1 MFKGEVYIWGG
12 GAYILDV
19 NLVSY
24 LGWGGLYTGGVFTE
38 FYGILI
44 LFYICIYI
52 IYIYLNLKPQKFEMC
67 VDEMKTK
74 NTFFLT
80 NISMSLRNLLM
91 GIYIY
96 IYTYICIL
104 YIYTHF
110 ILNECAF
117 SSETRVSHT
126 WNVKSP
132 PELIDSADV
141 LMLLDNLNLMKV
153 FKKN

>member
-1 MFKGEVYIWGG
+1 MYIVYIYPFYSQWMTLFKWNSCIAYVQGGSVYMGGG

-24 LGWGGLYTGGVFTE
+24 LGGGLYTGVYLQNFMVYWYY
-38 FYGILI
+38 F
-44 LFYICIYI
+44 IYVY
-52 IYIYLNLKPQKFEMC
+52 IYIY
-67 VDEMKTK
+67 
-74 NTFFLT
+74 
-80 NISMSLRNLLM
+80 
-91 GIYIY
+91 YIY

>member
-1 MFKGEVYIWGG
+1 MFKGGVYIWGG
-12 GAYILDV
+12 GGLIFWMLIWFHI
-19 NLVSY
+19 
-24 LGWGGLYTGGVFTE
+24 WGGLIYRGVFTE

-52 IYIYLNLKPQKFEMC
+52 YIY
-67 VDEMKTK
+67 
-74 NTFFLT
+74 
-80 NISMSLRNLLM
+80 
-91 GIYIY
+91 YIY